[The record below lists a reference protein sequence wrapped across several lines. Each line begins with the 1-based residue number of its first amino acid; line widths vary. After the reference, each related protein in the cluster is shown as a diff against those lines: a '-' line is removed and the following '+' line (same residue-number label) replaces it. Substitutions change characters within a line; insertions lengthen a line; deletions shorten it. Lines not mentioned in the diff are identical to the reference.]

1 MASEHNA
8 DEAGGAVFSS
18 DGLPSISVPA
28 PPTAGAYDDNEGD
41 AVVSEIIDTVSVFE
55 NFIVKSDVEKGWGV
69 LPKDGETVE
78 KIIDVDDPRR
88 RLFRLKAEIEELEAE
103 MAEQAANRE
112 EDVDEDFV
120 TMSKELKARLET
132 MGINDDVALATMLRG
147 RQEDLSRVISRD
159 MEKFAPEQ
167 QTNNEKQE
175 GEKGKII
182 YELYKSDSSNTSA
195 KETLLEERLRHLEI
209 AVGSGEGAPL
219 FERVEEAVKL
229 AKEVDVKEVEK
240 VAAKAKVIR

>member
-18 DGLPSISVPA
+18 DGLPSISAPT
-28 PPTAGAYDDNEGD
+28 PPTAGDYDDEGD
-41 AVVSEIIDTVSVFE
+41 AVVSETINTISVFE
-55 NFIVKSDVEKGWGV
+55 NFIVKSDVDKGWGV
-69 LPKDGETVE
+69 MPKDGEKAE

-120 TMSKELKARLET
+120 TMSKELKTRLET
-132 MGINDDVALATMLRG
+132 MGLNDDIALATMLRG
-147 RQEDLSRVISRD
+147 RQEDLSRIILRD
-159 MEKFAPEQ
+159 LEKFAPEE
-167 QTNNEKQE
+167 QTNERQE
-175 GEKGKII
+175 GEKGKIV
-182 YELYKSDSSNTSA
+182 YELYKSDVSNTSA

-209 AVGSGEGAPL
+209 AVGSGEGGPL
-219 FERVEEAVKL
+219 FERVEEAMKL
-229 AKEVDVKEVEK
+229 AKEVDATEVDK